1 MAQQLR
7 AGEWTTYGDIA
18 LAAHGDVRAARE
30 VGWAA
35 ATYSGFP
42 NAHRVLKAGGL
53 IAAGWRDHQGRGPE
67 ECQRRLEAEGIAF
80 SRGRADPQR
89 HVPAHVLR
97 QRASLA

>member
-1 MAQQLR
+1 MAQQVG

-18 LAAHGDVRAARE
+18 LAVHGDVRAARE

-35 ATYSGFP
+35 AKYPAFP

-67 ECQRRLEAEGIAF
+67 ECQRLLEAEGIAF
-80 SRGRADPQR
+80 TGDRADPQR
-89 HVPAHVLR
+89 HVPAHVLF
-97 QRASLA
+97 QRVSSG